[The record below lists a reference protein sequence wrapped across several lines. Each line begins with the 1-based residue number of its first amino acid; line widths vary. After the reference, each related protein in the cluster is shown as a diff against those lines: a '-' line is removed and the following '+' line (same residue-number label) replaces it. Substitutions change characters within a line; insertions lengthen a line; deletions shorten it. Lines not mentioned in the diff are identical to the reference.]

1 MGLLEE
7 LEQVTDNTAVAT
19 VEEGSGD
26 TGVTSTTGTTDTVDV
41 VVNVGGQIVV
51 DDVGHVGDIET
62 TGSNSSGNQDG
73 ATAVTEELQST
84 LTLAL
89 GAVTVNG
96 GSGETLVDE
105 EVGEGVGHTLSLH
118 EDEGQTSAAVS
129 VENVQEDG
137 ALVSVLDVLD
147 LLGNVLR
154 GRSDTTDGQENVVLE
169 EVASKHLDVAGEG
182 GREHESLAVLD
193 QRHILTLNDTANLGL
208 ETHVQHTVSLVKN
221 KVLDVS
227 EGDTATLNQI
237 DETTGSSNE
246 KIAATLNLA
255 KLGTDVG
262 TTVHDTGADPRA
274 VSKLAGLIEDLGD
287 KLTSRSKNEGSRVS
301 LALTA
306 IAVLTTRRSRGSGGT
321 VLESLRED
329 REKETTSLSGTG
341 LGTSHEITATHDNG
355 DRVLLD
361 RGGDNIAGELN
372 VGDQV
377 VVQRGVGELSNGL
390 GDVVTGGL
398 NGNVI
403 VVGKVDT
410 SLLLGG
416 VVGNTE
422 QLTLHAGVGGTGN
435 VLAVAPLAIARATA
449 LLSTTSTVV
458 AATIR
463 GSWMSVSL
471 GIEGLK
477 LTDWV
482 RHVG

>member
-1 MGLLEE
+1 
-7 LEQVTDNTAVAT
+7 
-19 VEEGSGD
+19 VED
-26 TGVTSTTGTTDTVDV
+26 
-41 VVNVGGQIVV
+41 
-51 DDVGHVGDIET
+51 
-62 TGSNSSGNQDG
+62 
-73 ATAVTEELQST
+73 
-84 LTLAL
+84 
-89 GAVTVNG
+89 
-96 GSGETLVDE
+96 
-105 EVGEGVGHTLSLH
+105 
-118 EDEGQTSAAVS
+118 
-129 VENVQEDG
+129 VQEDG

-154 GRSDTTDGQENVVLE
+154 GRSDTTDRQENVVLE

-306 IAVLTTRRSRGSGGT
+306 VAVLTTRRSRGSGGT

-403 VVGKVDT
+403 VVGKVNT

-435 VLAVAPLAIARATA
+435 VLAVAPLAIARATD
-449 LLSTTSTVV
+449 LRSTTTTVV

>member
-1 MGLLEE
+1 
-7 LEQVTDNTAVAT
+7 
-19 VEEGSGD
+19 VED
-26 TGVTSTTGTTDTVDV
+26 
-41 VVNVGGQIVV
+41 
-51 DDVGHVGDIET
+51 
-62 TGSNSSGNQDG
+62 
-73 ATAVTEELQST
+73 
-84 LTLAL
+84 
-89 GAVTVNG
+89 
-96 GSGETLVDE
+96 
-105 EVGEGVGHTLSLH
+105 
-118 EDEGQTSAAVS
+118 
-129 VENVQEDG
+129 VQEDG

-193 QRHILTLNDTANLGL
+193 QRHIFTLNDTANLGL

-306 IAVLTTRRSRGSGGT
+306 VAVLTTSRSRGSGGT

-416 VVGNTE
+416 VIGNTE

-449 LLSTTSTVV
+449 LLSTSTTVV

-463 GSWMSVSL
+463 SISGAARAEVGGVSISPFSTGGTTRATKAACGSSS
-471 GIEGLK
+471 GI
-477 LTDWV
+477 
-482 RHVG
+482 HVGRSRTGTTLAEVWRNVGGTASARSVTGGGVLGLVEGKVSHLQTVGHFCG